1 MRRDLGRLADTEFD
15 VVVIGGGVS
24 GAAIAWDAALRGFSV
39 ALLER
44 TDFCAETSAWS
55 LKVVHGGIRYLQHL
69 DFKRVRESCRERSAL
84 LRIAPHLVHPIP
96 FVVPTYGHWMQ
107 GSEALGAAFLLLSAV
122 TADRNRGIADPDQR
136 IPAGRLISRR
146 QLLEWFP
153 HLDSTKPVG
162 AGVFSDGQ
170 MYNPPRLVWEFVRS
184 AGERGAVAANY
195 CEVTGLLRQSDRVTG
210 VRVSDRLGGGEF
222 DVRARIVVN
231 ASGPFAEQL
240 YLNQGLRRE
249 RKIPLSRDMAV
260 VIRRPLVT
268 GRALAAQTKY
278 KDPDAVLSRGNRHV
292 FLVPWR
298 GCTLIGV
305 NSRVWPGD
313 PNSLAVTE
321 AEVADFIEEIRSAAP
336 EFGITLDDVAMVY
349 AGLLPFGQND
359 AGAVDLSFGKRSHLI
374 DHEAADGIR
383 NLVSAISIR
392 FTTARGLAE
401 QAINLVARKL
411 GKTAPPCQTEDTPLH
426 GGRFDRFTGLV
437 REVGTALGAAADD
450 PVPAHLA
457 YNHGSAYTGVLRVA
471 GAMPDGRERIARTD
485 TIRAE
490 VIHAV
495 QEEMALTLG
504 DCVLRRT
511 DLGTGGNPGDEVLAQ
526 TADLMAAELGWT
538 AARRARELAEV
549 RSRYPGWGAVSPSG
563 VRRPELSDAPDKPEQ
578 MHDRI
583 ARQ

>member
-15 VVVIGGGVS
+15 VVVIGGGVA
-24 GAAIAWDAALRGFSV
+24 GAAIAWDGALRGLSV

-84 LRIAPHLVHPIP
+84 LRIAPHLVHPMP

-107 GSEALGAAFLLLSAV
+107 GSEALGAAFVLLSAV
-122 TADRNRGIADPDQR
+122 TADRNRGIPDPERR
-136 IPAGRLISRR
+136 IPAGRLVSRR

-153 HLDSTKPVG
+153 HLDSTNPVG
-162 AGVFSDGQ
+162 AGVFCDGQ

-184 AGERGAVAANY
+184 AGERGAVAANH
-195 CEVTGLLRQSDRVTG
+195 CEVTGLLRQGDRVTG
-210 VRVSDRLGGGEF
+210 VRVTDRTGGGDF
-222 DVRARIVVN
+222 DVRGRVVVN

-240 YLNQGLRRE
+240 YLNQGLRPE
-249 RKIPLSRDMAV
+249 RRIPLSRDMAV
-260 VIRRPLVT
+260 VIGRPLVT

-298 GCTLIGV
+298 DRTLIGV

-313 PNSLAVTE
+313 PYALEVTE
-321 AEVADFIEEIRSAAP
+321 AEVADFVDEIRSAVP
-336 EFGITLDDVAMVY
+336 EFGVTLDDVTMVY

-374 DHEAADGIR
+374 DHEAADGIK

-401 QAINLVARKL
+401 QAIDLAVQKL
-411 GKTAPPCQTEDTPLH
+411 GKAPAVCRTEDTPLH
-426 GGRFDRFTGLV
+426 GARFDRFAGLV
-437 REVGTALGAAADD
+437 RDVQIAVGAAGDD
-450 PVPAHLA
+450 PVPPHLA
-457 YNHGSAYTGVLRVA
+457 HNHGSAYPAVLRA
-471 GAMPDGRERIARTD
+471 ADAMPAGRERIAGTD

-495 QEEMALTLG
+495 REEMALTLA
-504 DCVLRRT
+504 DCVFRRT
-511 DLGTGGNPGDEVLAQ
+511 DLGTGGNPGAEALAQ

-538 AARRARELAEV
+538 AERRVRELAEV
-549 RSRYPGWGAVSPSG
+549 RGRYPGWSAG
-563 VRRPELSDAPDKPEQ
+563 
-578 MHDRI
+578 
-583 ARQ
+583 

>member
-1 MRRDLGRLADTEFD
+1 MRRDLARLADTEFD

-24 GAAIAWDAALRGFSV
+24 GAAIAWDAALRGLSV

-44 TDFCAETSAWS
+44 TDFCGETSAWS

-69 DFKRVRESCRERSAL
+69 DFRRVRESCRERSAL
-84 LRIAPHLVHPIP
+84 LRIAPHLVHPMP

-122 TADRNRGIADPDQR
+122 TADRNRGIPDPERR
-136 IPAGRLISRR
+136 IPAGRLVSRR
-146 QLLEWFP
+146 RLLEWFP
-153 HLDSTKPVG
+153 HLGSTNPVG
-162 AGVFSDGQ
+162 AGVFCDGQ

-184 AGERGAVAANY
+184 AGERGAVAANH
-195 CEVTGLLRQSDRVTG
+195 CEVTGLLRQGDRVTG
-210 VRVSDRLGGGEF
+210 VRVTDRAGAGEF

-298 GCTLIGV
+298 GRTLIGV

-313 PNSLAVTE
+313 PYALNVTE
-321 AEVADFIEEIRSAAP
+321 AEVTDFVDEIRSAVP
-336 EFGITLDDVAMVY
+336 EFEITLADVAMVY

-359 AGAVDLSFGKRSHLI
+359 SGAVDLSFGKRSHLI
-374 DHEAADGIR
+374 DHEVADGIR
-383 NLVSAISIR
+383 GLVSAISIR

-401 QAINLVARKL
+401 QTMDLVARKL
-411 GKTAPPCQTEDTPLH
+411 GKSLPPCRTENTPLH
-426 GGRFDRFTGLV
+426 GARFGRFAELV
-437 REVGTALGAAADD
+437 DDVRKALGRGAED
-450 PVPAHLA
+450 PVPPHLA
-457 YNHGSAYTGVLRVA
+457 HNHGSAYPDVLRVVA
-471 GAMPDGRERIARTD
+471 ATPNGHERIAGTD

-490 VIHAV
+490 VVHAV
-495 QEEMALTLG
+495 REEMALTLA
-504 DCVLRRT
+504 DCVFRRT
-511 DLGTGGNPGDEVLAQ
+511 DLGTGGSPGEAALAEA
-526 TADLMAAELGWT
+526 ADLMAAQLGWT
-538 AARRARELAEV
+538 AERRARELTEV
-549 RSRYPGWGAVSPSG
+549 RGRYPGWSAG
-563 VRRPELSDAPDKPEQ
+563 
-578 MHDRI
+578 
-583 ARQ
+583 

>member
-1 MRRDLGRLADTEFD
+1 MRRDLAHLADTEFD

-24 GAAIAWDAALRGFSV
+24 GAAVAWDAALRGLSV

-84 LRIAPHLVHPIP
+84 LRIAPHLVYPMP
-96 FVVPTYGHWMQ
+96 FVVPTYGHWLQ
-107 GSEALGAAFLLLSAV
+107 GSEALGAAFVLLSAV
-122 TADRNRGIADPDQR
+122 TADRNRGIPDPERQ
-136 IPAGRLISRR
+136 IPAGRLVSRR

-153 HLDSTKPVG
+153 HLEPTHPVG
-162 AGVFSDGQ
+162 AGVFCDGQ

-195 CEVTGLLRQSDRVTG
+195 CEVTGLLREGDRVSG
-210 VRVSDRLGGGEF
+210 VRVTDRLGGGQL
-222 DVRARIVVN
+222 DVRARTVVN
-231 ASGPFAEQL
+231 ASGPFAEQI

-249 RKIPLSRDMAV
+249 RKIPLSRDMAIV
-260 VIRRPLVT
+260 VARPLVT

-278 KDPDAVLSRGNRHV
+278 KDPDAVLSRGNRHL

-298 GCTLIGV
+298 NRTLIGV

-313 PNSLAVTE
+313 PYALEVTE
-321 AEVADFIEEIRSAAP
+321 AEVAGFVDEIHSAAP
-336 EFGITLDDVAMVY
+336 HFGLTLDDVAMVY

-374 DHEAADGIR
+374 DHETADGIPG
-383 NLVSAISIR
+383 LVSAISIR

-401 QAINLVARKL
+401 QAVDLVFRKL
-411 GKTAPPCQTEDTPLH
+411 GKTPPPCATEHTSLH
-426 GGRFDRFTGLV
+426 GAQFDRFAELV
-437 REVGTALGAAADD
+437 RDVETALGAPDD
-450 PVPAHLA
+450 ERVPLHLA
-457 YNHGSAYTGVLRVA
+457 HNHGSAYGDVLRVA
-471 GAMPDGRERIARTD
+471 DTKPRGREPIAGTD
-485 TIRAE
+485 TLRAE

-495 QEEMALTLG
+495 REEMALTLA
-504 DCVLRRT
+504 DCLFRRT
-511 DLGTGGNPGDEVLAQ
+511 DLGPGGNPGEAALAE

-538 AARRARELAEV
+538 PERRARELAEV
-549 RSRYPGWGAVSPSG
+549 RARYPGWRTA
-563 VRRPELSDAPDKPEQ
+563 
-578 MHDRI
+578 
-583 ARQ
+583 

>member
-24 GAAIAWDAALRGFSV
+24 GAAIVWDAALRGLSV

-84 LRIAPHLVHPIP
+84 LRIAPHLVHPMP
-96 FVVPTYGHWMQ
+96 FVVPTYGHGMQ

-122 TADRNRGIADPDQR
+122 TADRNRGIPDPERR
-136 IPAGRLISRR
+136 IPAGRLVSRR

-153 HLDSTKPVG
+153 HLESTNPVG

-170 MYNPPRLVWEFVRS
+170 MYNPPRLVWELLRS
-184 AGERGAVAANY
+184 AGERGAVAVNH
-195 CEVTGLLRQSDRVTG
+195 CEVTALLRQSDRVTG
-210 VRVSDRLGGGEF
+210 VRVTDRLGGGDF
-222 DVRARIVVN
+222 DVRGRVVVN

-240 YLNQGLRRE
+240 YLNQGLRPE
-249 RKIPLSRDMAV
+249 RTIPLSRDMAV

-298 GCTLIGV
+298 GRTLIGV

-313 PNSLAVTE
+313 PYALEVTE
-321 AEVADFIEEIRSAAP
+321 VEVADFVEEIQSAAP
-336 EFGITLDDVAMVY
+336 EFGVTLDDVAMVY

-411 GKTAPPCQTEDTPLH
+411 GQTLPPCRTESTSLH
-426 GGRFDRFTGLV
+426 GAGFGRFTELV
-437 REVGTALGAAADD
+437 EAVRNAMGAGPED

-457 YNHGSAYTGVLRVA
+457 HNHGSAYGDVLQVA
-471 GAMPDGRERIARTD
+471 DRMPNGRARIAGTD

-490 VIHAV
+490 ILHAV
-495 QEEMALTLG
+495 QEEMALTLA
-504 DCVLRRT
+504 DCVFRRT
-511 DLGTGGNPGDEVLAQ
+511 DLGTGGSPGEPALVE
-526 TADLMAAELGWT
+526 TADLMSAQLGWT
-538 AARRARELAEV
+538 VDRRARELADV
-549 RSRYPGWGAVSPSG
+549 RARYPGWRGAEA
-563 VRRPELSDAPDKPEQ
+563 RPAAS
-578 MHDRI
+578 
-583 ARQ
+583 

>member
-24 GAAIAWDAALRGFSV
+24 GAAIAWDAALRGLSV

-84 LRIAPHLVHPIP
+84 LRIAPHLVHPMP
-96 FVVPTYGHWMQ
+96 FVVPTYGHGMQ

-122 TADRNRGIADPDQR
+122 TADRNRGIPDPERR
-136 IPAGRLISRR
+136 IPAGRLVSRR

-153 HLDSTKPVG
+153 HLDSTNPVG

-184 AGERGAVAANY
+184 AAERGALVANH

-210 VRVSDRLGGGEF
+210 VRVTDRIGGGDF
-222 DVRARIVVN
+222 DVRARVVVN
-231 ASGPFAEQL
+231 AAGPFAEQL
-240 YLNQGLRRE
+240 YLNQGLRPKRT
-249 RKIPLSRDMAV
+249 IPLSRDMAV

-268 GRALAAQTKY
+268 GRALAAQTRY

-298 GCTLIGV
+298 GRTLIGV

-313 PNSLAVTE
+313 PYALEVTE
-321 AEVADFIEEIRSAAP
+321 AEVASFVEEIQSAAP
-336 EFGITLDDVAMVY
+336 EFAITLDDIAMVY

-401 QAINLVARKL
+401 EAMNLVVRKL
-411 GKTAPPCQTEDTPLH
+411 GLTARCRTEDTPLY
-426 GGRFDRFTGLV
+426 GARFERFAGLV
-437 REVGTALGAAADD
+437 EDVQHALGAAGDD
-450 PVPAHLA
+450 AVALHLA
-457 YNHGSAYTGVLRVA
+457 HNHGSAFGEVLRLAEAV
-471 GAMPDGRERIARTD
+471 PNGRQRIAGTD

-490 VIHAV
+490 IVHAV
-495 QEEMALTLG
+495 REELASSLA

-511 DLGTGGNPGDEVLAQ
+511 DLGTGGRPDDAALAEA
-526 TADLMAAELGWT
+526 ADMMAAELGWT
-538 AARRARELAEV
+538 ADRRTREVAEV
-549 RSRYPGWGAVSPSG
+549 QARYPGWSTA
-563 VRRPELSDAPDKPEQ
+563 
-578 MHDRI
+578 
-583 ARQ
+583 